1 MPGIFGIILGISMS
15 VIKYL
20 HLKKRIM
27 KSIKLKVFF
36 LALSFLAFSATF
48 AQDTTGKKPKP
59 DTSKLPPKHDTTS
72 MTKTSSSGSIVSS
85 NANVSNSSST
95 KQEDKVAA
103 KKEET
108 K

>member
-1 MPGIFGIILGISMS
+1 
-15 VIKYL
+15 
-20 HLKKRIM
+20 M

-48 AQDTTGKKPKP
+48 AQDTTGKPKPKP

-85 NANVSNSSST
+85 NVNVSNSSLT

-103 KKEET
+103 KKEES